1 MNFGKRVIAVVMI
14 LLLGRGLFAADLTL
28 DDIFPTDKVLDV
40 QITIP
45 SGDWDTIRYQSRNFF
60 EALNAKRQ
68 FGHIPGP
75 YTYVEASVSINGV
88 KFPKVGL
95 RKKGFIGSQSS
106 IRPSLK
112 VKLDFVDPESKI
124 EGLNTLTFNNNK
136 QDTAQVS
143 QFMGYA
149 LFNKAGSPAPRCA
162 LANVTV
168 NGKNLGIY
176 SHVESYKKPILER
189 GFGDKTGTLYEGT
202 VVDFYEQWEK
212 SFELKRGE
220 DAPGRAKILELIGAL
235 NSDGGASGVAI
246 LDSETEATGW
256 VPTSGASDK
265 SWMKRIFND
274 SRWKKGAGGAG
285 LETGSGYEAHINQG
299 LDFEEEMHG
308 QTSSVYLRYKFS
320 VEDPGEIGGL
330 TLRMKYDDGFI
341 AYLNG
346 AEVASS
352 NAPEDPG
359 WDSQATGP
367 NDDGAAVRYQAFP
380 VSEHIGKLRKG
391 ANVLAIHGLNLN
403 PASSDL
409 LISPELR
416 VSDKSEKKNDLEA
429 EIGKL
434 VDLDSFYKFWAME
447 GLLGFWDGYSGNR
460 NNFFFYL
467 NPTTEKFHFMPWG
480 ADSLFVKYSHI
491 NRDRR
496 VPLSVKTG
504 GMIANKLYQLPG
516 SRARYK
522 KTLLGILKEH
532 WDEKKLLAETDRIEA
547 LLDPYI
553 REYSR
558 QRGFYRSLD
567 SVRQF
572 IRTRR
577 EEILDE
583 VADGMPIWTKG
594 SEPPVAIPG
603 GGIFGGRGRGKKEDD
618 KEFER
623 KTGDLYDAARKGDVE
638 LVKFHLEKLGGNAAI
653 DRKDNFGAAALHW
666 AAGFGRLEVVEY
678 LVKNGANVKIT
689 NREGETPLDNALEP
703 LNEEGAE
710 FMSGLFG
717 IEVKPDEV
725 NEGKKKVVEFLRKNS
740 GKDEGKPSNLKNADL
755 WAAARAGDVEG
766 VAAHLS
772 KMGGKDAI
780 DRKDGLGAA
789 ALSWAAGLGRL
800 EVVEYLVKNG
810 ANVNVT
816 NKEGKTPLDDSLE
829 ALNEQAAEFISGIF
843 RVEIDPA
850 SVNELKPKIAEL
862 LRAKGGKTGAQLRGL
877 KGADAWAAA
886 RIGDVEALK
895 KYVKAGGDIQK
906 KDQFSTTPLH
916 WAVALG
922 RVEAAKY
929 LLSQGAEVNVSN
941 QEGKTPLD
949 ETYQPWNRL
958 AVDFMENFF
967 GVETEIEEVN
977 AGRKVIQPLLE
988 AKGARRG
995 KGAK

>member
-1 MNFGKRVIAVVMI
+1 MI
-14 LLLGRGLFAADLTL
+14 LLPGSGLPATDLTL
-28 DDIFPTDKVLDV
+28 DAIFPTDKVLDV
-40 QITIP
+40 QITVP
-45 SGDWDTIRYQSRNFF
+45 AEDWDTIRYQSRNFF

-75 YTYVEASVSINGV
+75 YTYVEASVSIDGV

-189 GFGDKTGTLYEGT
+189 GFGDKAGTLYEGT

-220 DAPGRAKILELIGAL
+220 DAPGRAKILELIGVL
-235 NSDGGASGVAI
+235 NSDSGASGVAI
-246 LDSETEATGW
+246 LDSESEATGW

-265 SWMKRIFND
+265 KWMQRIFND

-285 LETGSGYEAHINQG
+285 VETSGGYEEHIHPG
-299 LDFEEEMHG
+299 LDFEAEMHE

-320 VEDPGEIGGL
+320 IEDLGKIGGL

-346 AEVASS
+346 TEVASS
-352 NAPEDPG
+352 NAPKDPA

-380 VSEHIGKLRKG
+380 IAEKNLGKLRKG
-391 ANVLAIHGLNLN
+391 ANVLAIHGLNVN

-416 VSDKSEKKNDLEA
+416 VTDKSEKKRDLEA
-429 EIGKL
+429 EIGKI
-434 VDLDSFYKFWAME
+434 VDLDAFYTFWAVE

-504 GMIANKLYQLPG
+504 GMIANQLYQLPA

-553 REYSR
+553 RESSR

-618 KEFER
+618 KEVER
-623 KTGDLYDAARKGDVE
+623 KTGDLYDAARKGDVK
-638 LVKFHLEKLGGNAAI
+638 LVKFHLEKMGGKVAI

-678 LVKNGANVKIT
+678 LVKTGANVNIT

-740 GKDEGKPSNLKNADL
+740 GKDGGRPSGLKGADL

-766 VAAHLS
+766 VKFHLE
-772 KMGGKDAI
+772 KMGGKDSI

-810 ANVNVT
+810 ANVNIT

-829 ALNEQAAEFISGIF
+829 PLNEQAAEFISGIF

-877 KGADAWAAA
+877 KGSDAWAAA
-886 RIGDVEALK
+886 RAGDVDALK
-895 KYVKAGGDIQK
+895 KFVEKGGDIQK
-906 KDQFSTTPLH
+906 KDQFFTTPLH

-922 RVEAAKY
+922 RVEAVKY

-958 AVDFMENFF
+958 AVDFMQNFF
-967 GVETEIEEVN
+967 GVETDIEEVN
-977 AGRKVIQPLLE
+977 AGRKMIRPLLK

>member
-1 MNFGKRVIAVVMI
+1 MNFGKHMIAVAMI
-14 LLLGRGLFAADLTL
+14 LLPGSGLPAADLTL
-28 DDIFPTDKVLDV
+28 DAIFPADKVLDV
-40 QITIP
+40 QITVP
-45 SGDWDTIRYQSRNFF
+45 AEDWDTIRYQSRNFF

-106 IRPSLK
+106 VRPSLK

-189 GFGDKTGTLYEGT
+189 GFGDKAGTLYEGT

-220 DAPGRAKILELIGAL
+220 DAPGRAKILELIGVL
-235 NSDGGASGVAI
+235 NSDSGSSGVAI
-246 LDSETEATGW
+246 LDSESEAAGW
-256 VPTSGASDK
+256 VPTSGASDEK
-265 SWMKRIFND
+265 WMQRDFND
-274 SRWKKGAGGAG
+274 SKWKKGAGGAG
-285 LETGSGYEAHINQG
+285 VETSGGYEEHIHPG
-299 LDFEEEMHG
+299 LDFEEEMHE

-320 VEDPGEIGGL
+320 VEDLGKIGGL

-352 NAPEDPG
+352 NAPADPA

-380 VSEHIGKLRKG
+380 ISGHIGKLRKG
-391 ANVLAIHGLNLN
+391 ANVLAVHGLNVN

-416 VSDKSEKKNDLEA
+416 VTDKSEKKRDLEA
-429 EIGKL
+429 EIGKV
-434 VDLDSFYKFWAME
+434 VDLDAFYKFWAME

-504 GMIANKLYQLPG
+504 GMIANKLYQLPA

-553 REYSR
+553 RESSR

-583 VADGMPIWTKG
+583 VADGMPVWTKG

-603 GGIFGGRGRGKKEDD
+603 GGFFGGRGRGKKEDD

-623 KTGDLYDAARKGDVE
+623 KTGDLYDAARKGDLE
-638 LVKFHLEKLGGNAAI
+638 LVKVHLEKMGGKVAI

-678 LVKNGANVKIT
+678 LVKNGANVNIT

-703 LNEEGAE
+703 FNEESAE
-710 FMSGLFG
+710 FISGLFRLE
-717 IEVKPDEV
+717 IDPAEV
-725 NEGKKKVVEFLRKNS
+725 NKGKKKVVEFLRKNS
-740 GKDEGKPSNLKNADL
+740 GKDGGKPSNLKSADL

-766 VAAHLS
+766 VAAHLL

-810 ANVNVT
+810 ADVNVT
-816 NKEGKTPLDDSLE
+816 NKEGKTPLDDSLQP
-829 ALNEQAAEFISGIF
+829 LKEQAAEFISGIF
-843 RVEIDPA
+843 RVEIDLA

-862 LRAKGGKTGAQLRGL
+862 LRAKGAKTGAQLRGL
-877 KGADAWAAA
+877 KGSDAWAAA
-886 RIGDVEALK
+886 RAGDVDALK
-895 KYVKAGGDIQK
+895 KFVEKGGDIQK

-922 RVEAAKY
+922 RVETVKY
-929 LLSQGAEVNVSN
+929 LLAQGAEVNAAN
-941 QEGKTPLD
+941 QEGETPLD
-949 ETYQPWNRL
+949 ETYESWNNL
-958 AVDFMENFF
+958 AVDFMQNFF

-977 AGRKVIQPLLE
+977 AGRKVIRPLLK

>member
-1 MNFGKRVIAVVMI
+1 MLPLDANQTVLIRKVKLMYLRRRIIAGLIFLVVGGG
-14 LLLGRGLFAADLTL
+14 LGAAELTL
-28 DDIFPTDKVLDV
+28 DAIFPTNKVLDV
-40 QITIP
+40 QITVP
-45 SGDWDTIRYQSRNFF
+45 PGDWDTIRYQSRNFF

-68 FGHIPGP
+68 FEPIPGP
-75 YTYVEASVSINGV
+75 YTYVEASVTIDGV

-106 IRPSLK
+106 VRPSLK

-162 LANVTV
+162 LARVTV

-176 SHVESYKKPILER
+176 SHVESYKKPLLER
-189 GFGDKTGTLYEGT
+189 GFGDTGGTLYEGT
-202 VVDFYEQWEK
+202 VVDFNEQWEK

-220 DAPGRAKILELIGAL
+220 DTPGRAKILELIGAL
-235 NSDGGASGVAI
+235 NSDSGASGVAI

-265 SWMKRIFND
+265 NWMKRIFND

-299 LDFEEEMHG
+299 LDFEEEMHE

-320 VEDPGEIGGL
+320 VEDPGKIGGL

-346 AEVASS
+346 VEVASS
-352 NAPEDPG
+352 NAPEDPA

-367 NDDGAAVRYQAFP
+367 NDDGAAVRYQPFSI
-380 VSEHIGKLRKG
+380 SEHIGRLRKG
-391 ANVLAIHGLNLN
+391 ANVLAVHGLNMN

-416 VSDKSEKKNDLEA
+416 VSDKGEKKNDLEA
-429 EIGKL
+429 EIGKV

-460 NNFFFYL
+460 NNYFFYL
-467 NPTTEKFHFMPWG
+467 NPTTAKFHFMPWG

-504 GMIANKLYQLPG
+504 GMIANKLYQLPA

-532 WDEKKLLAETDRIEA
+532 WNEKKLLAETDRIEA
-547 LLDPYI
+547 MLDPYI

-558 QRGFYRSLD
+558 QRGFYRSLN

-577 EEILDE
+577 EELLDE
-583 VADGMPIWTKG
+583 VADGMPSWTKG

-603 GGIFGGRGRGKKEDD
+603 GGIFGGRGREKKEGD

-623 KTGDLYDAARKGDVE
+623 KTGDLYDSARKGDLE
-638 LVKFHLEKLGGNAAI
+638 LVKFHLEKMGGKVAI
-653 DRKDNFGAAALHW
+653 DRKDKFDTTALHW

-678 LVKNGANVKIT
+678 LVKMGANVNVT
-689 NREGETPLDNALEP
+689 NGKGETPLDNALD
-703 LNEEGAE
+703 LWNEESVE
-710 FMSGLFG
+710 FVSGLFRM
-717 IEVKPDEV
+717 EVKLDVV
-725 NEGKKKVVEFLRKNS
+725 NEGKQKVVEFLRKNS
-740 GKDEGKPSNLKNADL
+740 GKPQGRPEGLKGPDL

-766 VAAHLS
+766 VKGHLE
-772 KMGGKDAI
+772 KMGGKAAI
-780 DRKDGLGAA
+780 NKKDSLGAA

-810 ANVNVT
+810 ANVNIT
-816 NKEGKTPLDDSLE
+816 NNEGETPLDDSLE
-829 ALNEQAAEFISGIF
+829 PLTEQAAEFISGIF
-843 RVEIDPA
+843 RVEIDPD

-862 LRAKGGKTGAQLRGL
+862 LRKNGGKTGAQLGDL
-877 KGADAWAAA
+877 KGVDIWAAA
-886 RIGDVEALK
+886 REGDVAALK
-895 KYVKAGGDIQK
+895 AHVKAGADIQK

-922 RVEAAKY
+922 RVDAAKY
-929 LLSQGAEVNVSN
+929 LLSQGAEANVAN

-949 ETYQPWNRL
+949 ETYQLWNRL
-958 AVDFMENFF
+958 AADFMRTFF
-967 GVETEIEEVN
+967 RMETDIEEVN
-977 AGRKVIQPLLE
+977 AGR
-988 AKGARRG
+988 
-995 KGAK
+995 

>member
-1 MNFGKRVIAVVMI
+1 MNLGKHMIAVAMV
-14 LLLGRGLFAADLTL
+14 LLPGSGLPAADLTL
-28 DDIFPTDKVLDV
+28 DAIFPADKVLDV
-40 QITIP
+40 QITVP
-45 SGDWDTIRYQSRNFF
+45 SEDWDTIRYQSRNFF

-75 YTYVEASVSINGV
+75 YTYVEASVSIDGV

-106 IRPSLK
+106 VRPSLK

-189 GFGDKTGTLYEGT
+189 GFGDKAGTLYEGT

-220 DAPGRAKILELIGAL
+220 DAPGRAKILELISVL
-235 NSDGGASGVAI
+235 NSDSGSSGVAI
-246 LDSETEATGW
+246 LDSESEAAGW

-265 SWMKRIFND
+265 KWMQRVFND
-274 SRWKKGAGGAG
+274 SKWKKGAGGAG
-285 LETGSGYEAHINQG
+285 VETSGGYEEHIHPG
-299 LDFEEEMHG
+299 LDFEEEMRG

-320 VEDPGEIGGL
+320 VEDLGEIGGL

-352 NAPEDPG
+352 NAPEDPA

-380 VSEHIGKLRKG
+380 ISGHIGKLRKG
-391 ANVLAIHGLNLN
+391 ANVLAVHGLNVN

-416 VSDKSEKKNDLEA
+416 VTDKSEKKKDLEA
-429 EIGKL
+429 EIGKI
-434 VDLDSFYKFWAME
+434 VDLDAFYKFWAME

-504 GMIANKLYQLPG
+504 GMIANKLYQLPA

-553 REYSR
+553 RESSR

-638 LVKFHLEKLGGNAAI
+638 LVKFHLEKMGGNAAI
-653 DRKDNFGAAALHW
+653 DRKDNFGAAALHS
-666 AAGFGRLEVVEY
+666 AAAFGRLKVVEY

-689 NREGETPLDNALEP
+689 NREGETPLDMALDP

-717 IEVKPDEV
+717 IEVKLDEV

-740 GKDEGKPSNLKNADL
+740 GKDGGKPSNLKSADL

-766 VAAHLS
+766 VAIHLS
-772 KMGGKDAI
+772 TVKGREAI
-780 DRKDGLGAA
+780 DRKDALGAA

-810 ANVNVT
+810 ADVNVT
-816 NKEGKTPLDDSLE
+816 NREGKTPLDDSLQPM
-829 ALNEQAAEFISGIF
+829 NEQAAEFISGIF
-843 RVEIDPA
+843 RVEIDLA

-862 LRAKGGKTGAQLRGL
+862 LRAKGAKTGAQLRGL
-877 KGADAWAAA
+877 KGSDAWAAA
-886 RIGDVEALK
+886 RAGDVDALK
-895 KYVKAGGDIQK
+895 KFVEKGGDIQK
-906 KDQFSTTPLH
+906 KDQFFTAPLH

-922 RVEAAKY
+922 RVEAVKY
-929 LLSQGAEVNVSN
+929 LLAQGAEVNAAN

-949 ETYQPWNRL
+949 ETYESWNNL
-958 AVDFMENFF
+958 AVDFMQNFF

-977 AGRKVIQPLLE
+977 AGRKVIRPLLK

>member
-1 MNFGKRVIAVVMI
+1 MNFGKCVIGVVMI
-14 LLLGRGLFAADLTL
+14 LLPGSGLPAADLNL
-28 DDIFPTDKVLDV
+28 DAIFPTDKVLDV
-40 QITIP
+40 QITVP
-45 SGDWDTIRYQSRNFF
+45 AEDWDTIRYQSRNFF

-75 YTYVEASVSINGV
+75 YTYVEASVSIDGV

-106 IRPSLK
+106 VRPSLK

-220 DAPGRAKILELIGAL
+220 DAPGRAKILELIGVL
-235 NSDGGASGVAI
+235 NSDSGASGVAI

-265 SWMKRIFND
+265 KWMQRVFND

-285 LETGSGYEAHINQG
+285 VETSGGYEEHIHPG
-299 LDFEEEMHG
+299 LDFEEEMHE
-308 QTSSVYLRYKFS
+308 QASSVYLRYKFS
-320 VEDPGEIGGL
+320 VEELGKIGGL

-346 AEVASS
+346 VEVASS
-352 NAPEDPG
+352 NAPEDPA

-367 NDDGAAVRYQAFP
+367 NDDGAAVRYQAF
-380 VSEHIGKLRKG
+380 SISGHIGRLRKG
-391 ANVLAIHGLNLN
+391 ANVLAIHGLNIN

-416 VSDKSEKKNDLEA
+416 VTDKSEKKRDLEA
-429 EIGKL
+429 EIGKI
-434 VDLDSFYKFWAME
+434 VDLDAFYTFWAVE

-504 GMIANKLYQLPG
+504 GMIANKLYQLPA

-522 KTLLGILKEH
+522 KTLLGVLREH

-553 REYSR
+553 RESSR

-618 KEFER
+618 KEVER

-638 LVKFHLEKLGGNAAI
+638 LVKFHLEKMGGNAAI

-666 AAGFGRLEVVEY
+666 AAGFGRLKVVEY

-740 GKDEGKPSNLKNADL
+740 GKDGGKPSNLKSADL

-766 VAAHLS
+766 VAIHLS
-772 KMGGKDAI
+772 TVKGREAI
-780 DRKDGLGAA
+780 DRKDALGAA

-810 ANVNVT
+810 ADVNVT
-816 NKEGKTPLDDSLE
+816 NREGKTPLDDSLQPM
-829 ALNEQAAEFISGIF
+829 NEQAAEFISGIF
-843 RVEIDPA
+843 RVEIDLA

-862 LRAKGGKTGAQLRGL
+862 LRAKGAKTGAQLRGL
-877 KGADAWAAA
+877 KGSDAWAAA
-886 RIGDVEALK
+886 RAGDVDALK
-895 KYVKAGGDIQK
+895 KFVEKGGDIQK
-906 KDQFSTTPLH
+906 KDQFFTTPLH

-922 RVEAAKY
+922 RVEAVKY
-929 LLSQGAEVNVSN
+929 LLAQGAEVNAAN

-949 ETYQPWNRL
+949 ETYESWNNL
-958 AVDFMENFF
+958 AVDFMQNFF

-977 AGRKVIQPLLE
+977 AGRKVIRPLLK